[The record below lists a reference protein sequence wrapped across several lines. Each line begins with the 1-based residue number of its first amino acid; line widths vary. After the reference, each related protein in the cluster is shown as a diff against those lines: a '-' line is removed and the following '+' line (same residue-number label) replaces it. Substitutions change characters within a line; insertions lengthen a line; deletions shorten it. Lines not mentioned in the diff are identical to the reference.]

1 MEDSFGGVKSCFILF
16 LNLGDVIRDLLSWSV
31 DLIQETE
38 ERGFLAAVADLQILG
53 SSKFIASF
61 LKVIFKAETAPVEA
75 SQGDYM
81 LRPSAPSLTRASGVQ
96 AQMEKPRSNI
106 FTDTYDFPDVAL
118 CAGTETLV

>member
-1 MEDSFGGVKSCFILF
+1 MGICRRSVEGFGGVKSCFILF

-61 LKVIFKAETAPVEA
+61 LKPVEA